1 MWQFSPNSIHYLL
14 GLWQRMVCSTPY
26 IKSTEP
32 HLLETYTPEVT
43 YIVFVTTIFFKSTGT
58 EAPSTHNFL
67 KRESPPPPA
76 VSVLNNVWIELR
88 GWKERVIFLFVYLN
102 ICPRMS

>member
-32 HLLETYTPEVT
+32 HLLETYTPEV
-43 YIVFVTTIFFKSTGT
+43 
-58 EAPSTHNFL
+58 
-67 KRESPPPPA
+67 
-76 VSVLNNVWIELR
+76 LNYSNVC
-88 GWKERVIFLFVYLN
+88 VIGY
-102 ICPRMS
+102 R